1 MTFRILTVCTGNIC
15 RSPLA
20 EKLLRREL
28 AGVDAELASAGTDA
42 LTGYPMDERAAA
54 YALQLGADPAGHAA
68 RQLTSEELRETD
80 LVLVAS
86 RRHRSRVVE
95 LLPRRSR
102 STFTVREFARLL
114 DTLNSDDRAEIAAE
128 ADADARLV
136 RLVDIAASNRGVAE
150 LPEDPADDDIV
161 DPFRQDDAVY
171 AASVEQLVP
180 AVRSI
185 GPVLR
190 RASAGFP

>member
-20 EKLLRREL
+20 EQLLRREL
-28 AGVDAELASAGTDA
+28 TGVDATLGSAGTDA
-42 LTGYPMDERAAA
+42 LVGHPMDERAAA
-54 YALQLGADPAGHAA
+54 YSVELGGDPDGHAA
-68 RQLTSEELRETD
+68 RQLTADTLRETE

-86 RRHRSRVVE
+86 RRHRRSVVE

-102 STFTVREFARLL
+102 SSFTIREFARLL
-114 DTLNSDDRAEIAAE
+114 DTLNDDDRAEIAAE
-128 ADADARLV
+128 DDADARLAK
-136 RLVDIAASNRGVAE
+136 LVDIAAINRGVAE
-150 LPEDPADDDIV
+150 LPDEPAEDDIV
-161 DPFRQDDAVY
+161 DPFRQHDAVY
-171 AASVEQLVP
+171 AASVAQLVP
-180 AVRSI
+180 AIRSI